1 MNAKTIATDGS
12 QARAN
17 AGYVSGSTGGARSV
31 SAALGGAAA
40 VASIAGTLYNAYQSK
55 KAYDAQQAYNRKQIE
70 LSNTSLSRAVKDAQA
85 AGLSP
90 LAVTAGA
97 QGAVSPDLTAGKAPS
112 MASDQFSQA
121 LSYLQYQTQ
130 DKLAASQSDF
140 YQASSAKTMAETS
153 GELIKQQT
161 QLENQRNQLEIQR
174 ASLEKLIQE
183 GKVSKIEAENRQR
196 ELTAKI
202 IKVEQENE
210 KMRKLIDYYQSSGLP
225 LDFSSY
231 NNPVVATTALGSNAV
246 ANVAASTSKGI
257 SKISELYNLGK
268 TKLAEF
274 ARSSNAKRQSASL
287 EKRRALWEQEY
298 RYARYQFKAQNPSL
312 TDRQLD
318 ERMSYWLKDNPRP

>member
-1 MNAKTIATDGS
+1 MNAKTIAADGS

-17 AGYVSGSTGGARSV
+17 AGYVPPSSSRSV
-31 SAALGGAAA
+31 SGILGGAAA
-40 VASIAGTLYNAYQSK
+40 VASIAGTVYNAYQSK
-55 KAYDAQQAYNRKQIE
+55 KAYDAQQEYNRKQIE

-90 LAVTAGA
+90 LAVTGGA
-97 QGAVSPDLTAGKAPS
+97 QGAVSPDLNVGKAPS
-112 MASDQFSQA
+112 MATDQFSQA
-121 LSYLQYQTQ
+121 MQYLQYEMQ
-130 DKLAASQSDF
+130 DKLTSSQSQF
-140 YQASSAKTMAETS
+140 YEASSAKAMAETS

-183 GKVSKIEAENRQR
+183 GKVQKVEAENRQR
-196 ELTAKI
+196 ELDAKI
-202 IKVEQENE
+202 AKLEVETE

-231 NNPVVATTALGSNAV
+231 SNPVVATTALGSNAV
-246 ANVAASTSKGI
+246 ANVAASTGKAVSKLG
-257 SKISELYNLGK
+257 ELYNLGK

-274 ARSSNAKRQSASL
+274 AQASNAKRQNASL

-298 RYARYQFKAQNPSL
+298 KQARYSFKAYNPSL
-312 TDRQLD
+312 TDKQLD
-318 ERMSYWLKDNPRP
+318 ELMRYWIEENPRP